1 MAKRADKPW
10 PVGIIG
16 PWEPTRRDAMTGS
29 LAVTLLAALGSA
41 LVLGALAHRLGLAP
55 MIGYIAAGL
64 VVGPFTPGI
73 VADPDEV
80 LALADI
86 GVALLMFS
94 IGLRFRIGELREVGR
109 LVGIGVPLQVAITV
123 TIGAGVAVLMGST
136 LIEAL
141 FLGAVASISSSVVLA
156 KVAGESALE
165 TTPHGRI
172 ALSWSIVQD
181 LLTILLVVLLSAIAA
196 PGEAPLQNALL
207 ATGIALGFVLAV
219 LLGGSKLLPAAL
231 GRIALLGSRELFV
244 VAVAVVAIGTA
255 ALAHQVGVSVALGAF
270 IAGLALAESDLA
282 ASVLGE
288 VVPLRELFAT
298 IFFVS
303 VGILLQPAALLA
315 GWPLVLAVLLLIVFA
330 KGLPIAA
337 IVRAGGHRSAAAVRT
352 AGLLAQSGE
361 FSFVLATVGLQLDA
375 LGADTFSQAMGGVVI
390 SILLAAPIA
399 GATRRLGG
407 WMDGRYA
414 GRPDQLGMASA
425 PRGMRR
431 HVVLVGYGV
440 VGRTVARVLEARSIP
455 WMAIDLDYP
464 KVRRALE
471 GGVPI
476 IYGDASTSTILE
488 AARIEVAS
496 TMVIAIDDALA
507 TTQAAKHAL
516 QRNARLHVVARAHSA
531 QEEVELERMGVA
543 RVITAERELSHEL
556 LRNALSRFGV
566 SEREVDA
573 ILRRR

>member
-1 MAKRADKPW
+1 
-10 PVGIIG
+10 
-16 PWEPTRRDAMTGS
+16 MTGS
-29 LAVTLLAALGSA
+29 LAITLVAALGSA

-64 VVGPFTPGI
+64 VVGPFTPGV

-80 LALADI
+80 LGLADI

-94 IGLRFRIGELREVGR
+94 IGLRFRLHELREIGR
-109 LVGIGVPLQVAITV
+109 LVLIGAPLQVAATLG
-123 TIGAGVAVLMGST
+123 IGSAVALLLGST

-156 KVAGESALE
+156 KVAGEATLE
-165 TTPHGRI
+165 TTPHGRL

-181 LLTILLVVLLSAIAA
+181 LLTVLLVVLLSAIAA
-196 PGEAPLQNALL
+196 PGESPVVDAII
-207 ATGIALGFVLAV
+207 ATAIALGFVAAV
-219 LLGGSKLLPAAL
+219 LLGGSRLLPALL

-255 ALAHQVGVSVALGAF
+255 ALAHEVGVSVALGAF
-270 IAGLALAESDLA
+270 LAGLALAESDLA

-315 GWPLVLAVLLLIVFA
+315 GWPLVVAVLLLIVLA
-330 KGLPIAA
+330 KGVPIAA
-337 IVRAGGHRSAAAVRT
+337 VVRAGGHHPGAAVRT

-361 FSFVLATVGLQLDA
+361 FSFVLATVGLQLGA
-375 LGADTFSQAMGGVVI
+375 LDSDTFSQAMGGVVI

-399 GATRRLGG
+399 AGTGRLGA
-407 WMDGRYA
+407 WLDLRFA
-414 GRPDQLGMASA
+414 RSPLELGVPESA
-425 PRGMRR
+425 KGLRR
-431 HVVLVGYGV
+431 HVVLVGYGA

-455 WMAIDLDYP
+455 WIGIDLNYP
-464 KVRRALE
+464 MVRRGLE
-471 GGVPI
+471 AGTPL
-476 IYGDASTSTILE
+476 IYGDASTPTILE
-488 AARIEVAS
+488 VAS
-496 TMVIAIDDALA
+496 IEAASTLVIAIDDALA
-507 TTQAAKHAL
+507 TAQAARHGL
-516 QRNARLHVVARAHSA
+516 QRNPRLHVVARAHSA
-531 QEEVELERMGVA
+531 QEESELQRMGVA
-543 RVITAERELSHEL
+543 RVITAERELGHEL
-556 LRNALSRFGV
+556 LRHALWRFGV

-573 ILRRR
+573 ILRRKT